1 MSQHYLAM
9 VPWTDEDSA
18 ERQMGFGFTDSKIDA
33 IVNGYR
39 FDFRDE
45 SGSGFGDGYFNN
57 CIKGNG
63 QGDWLCGNGSGEHYG
78 YCG

>member
-9 VPWTDEDSA
+9 VPWTDGDNYEQQG
-18 ERQMGFGFTDSKIDA
+18 ELGVFDSKIDA
-33 IVNGYR
+33 IVKGYC
-39 FDFRDE
+39 FDFRDQ
-45 SGSGFGDGYFNN
+45 SGGGFGDGYFNN

-63 QGDWLCGNGSGEHYG
+63 QGDWLCGNGSGEDYG